1 MSTRQQ
7 ALRFIVVG
15 VGATLLHIGIYKAIN
30 TIFSLDET
38 QQFYLNLSYGIGYA
52 LSFVANY
59 IASTRWT
66 FKTQGSAKK
75 GAGFVA
81 AHAINFG
88 LQYLLFNL
96 FLLMKVGDWL
106 VSLNEAILPH
116 ALLQLIPPLQN
127 PVDLVPLPVFVFVV
141 PLNFILVRF
150 VLTKPEKK

>member
-7 ALRFIVVG
+7 FLRFFVVG
-15 VGATLLHIGIYKAIN
+15 VGATLLHIGIYQAIN
-30 TIFSLDET
+30 ALFSLNEE

-75 GAGFVA
+75 SAGFVG
-81 AHAINFG
+81 AHAINLG

-96 FLLMKVGDWL
+96 FLWMKVGDWL
-106 VSLNEAILPH
+106 VSLNEAVLPN
-116 ALLQLIPPLQN
+116 ALLQLLPLLQN
-127 PVDLVPLPVFVFVV
+127 PADLVPLPVFFFVV
-141 PLNFILVRF
+141 PLNFILVRL
-150 VLTKPEKK
+150 VLTDKGK